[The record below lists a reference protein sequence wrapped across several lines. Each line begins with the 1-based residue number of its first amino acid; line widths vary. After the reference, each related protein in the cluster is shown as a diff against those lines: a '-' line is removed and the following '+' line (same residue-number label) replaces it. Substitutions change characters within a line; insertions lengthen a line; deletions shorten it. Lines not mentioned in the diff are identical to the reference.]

1 MIDNHD
7 GNTPSFFFADSE
19 EFLGDSQKSPGLGI
33 EAAFKNIIPN
43 GSVELEWYHFVT
55 GHRLAQFSIRDERLF
70 KGPDRSLTLIIQLLF
85 LNGDDKCKI
94 QLFGENRV
102 AFIDL
107 VDKFEPI
114 TQRKVTKKQLI
125 KIIQKVID
133 VYQIHIVKF
142 HLRQYIFVKED
153 FSNFR
158 SDYQKFDKYL
168 QWIYKLKK
176 HQTDR
181 IL

>member
-7 GNTPSFFFADSE
+7 GNIPSFFADSE

-43 GSVELEWYHFVT
+43 GSVELEWHHLVT

-70 KGPDRSLTLIIQLLF
+70 KGPDRALTLIIQLLF

>member
-1 MIDNHD
+1 MIDNQD
-7 GNTPSFFFADSE
+7 GNAPSFFFADSK
-19 EFLGDSQKSPGLGI
+19 EFVGDSQKSSGLGI
-33 EAAFKNIIPN
+33 EAAFKNIFPN
-43 GSVELEWYHFVT
+43 GSVELEWHHLAS

-70 KGPDRSLTLIIQLLF
+70 KGPYRALTLIIQLLF

-107 VDKFEPI
+107 VDKFGPI
-114 TQRKVTKKQLI
+114 TQRKVTKRQLI

-133 VYQIHIVKF
+133 VYQMHIVKF
-142 HLRQYIFVKED
+142 HLRQYSFVKEH

-176 HQTDR
+176 ITG
-181 IL
+181 